1 MNCTTRT
8 NMNQVCRKEDRMK
21 KITII
26 GAGILGAATAYE
38 LAKRGAAVTI
48 VESEAAG
55 RATSASAGIICP
67 WISKRRNMDWYQLA
81 ACGARYYE
89 TLIPDLEALGEKE
102 TGYKK
107 VGALRLHEDIEKLK
121 ELETLALKRRNNSP
135 EIGEIS
141 ILSPQETKNRF
152 PLLEEK
158 YSSLYISGAA
168 RVDGRQLRSSLIRGA
183 MKNGAAWL
191 SGEAT
196 LEHENNVIKGV
207 EVDGEK
213 LESDLVIATNGA
225 WMNQLLHP
233 FSLDLR
239 FHVQKGEVL
248 HMQTDQLDTSDLPV
262 VNPPNTQYLLS
273 FPDSK
278 IVAGATH
285 ETAKTLTPVLS
296 TTGMHFLL
304 DQGLQMA
311 PGLKEASIVET
322 RIGFRPFTYN
332 HLPVFGPVPSLS
344 GLMIANGLG
353 ASGLTTGPY
362 IAKQLAHLALDE
374 ETDIEVSPYKI
385 ELGRH

>member
-8 NMNQVCRKEDRMK
+8 NMNQVCRKEDSMK

-168 RVDGRQLRSSLIRGA
+168 RDDGRQLRSSLIRGA
-183 MKNGAAWL
+183 MKNG
-191 SGEAT
+191 
-196 LEHENNVIKGV
+196 
-207 EVDGEK
+207 
-213 LESDLVIATNGA
+213 
-225 WMNQLLHP
+225 
-233 FSLDLR
+233 
-239 FHVQKGEVL
+239 
-248 HMQTDQLDTSDLPV
+248 
-262 VNPPNTQYLLS
+262 
-273 FPDSK
+273 
-278 IVAGATH
+278 
-285 ETAKTLTPVLS
+285 
-296 TTGMHFLL
+296 
-304 DQGLQMA
+304 
-311 PGLKEASIVET
+311 
-322 RIGFRPFTYN
+322 
-332 HLPVFGPVPSLS
+332 
-344 GLMIANGLG
+344 
-353 ASGLTTGPY
+353 
-362 IAKQLAHLALDE
+362 
-374 ETDIEVSPYKI
+374 
-385 ELGRH
+385 